1 MIKILAARFAA
12 AFSAVAGHPF
22 DPAVRVSQFSDFQ
35 ANGAL
40 ALARQLGRPPRE
52 VAAAVVAHL
61 DLAGIAD
68 EVSVAGPGYI
78 NVNMAAGFLAASA
91 AALLGDARLGVQE
104 RAGERVVVDYS
115 GPNVA
120 KELHVGHL
128 RSTVIGDATARTL
141 EWLGHDV
148 VRANHLGDWGTPFG
162 LLIEHLLDLGE
173 TAAAHDLSVGDLDA
187 FYVAARAKF
196 DADPAFADRA
206 RSRVVALQSG
216 DPETLR
222 LWRLLVAESERSFLA
237 VYATLGVTLSP
248 ADFQGESFYNPML
261 APLVSELDGLGL
273 LRPSEGAQCVFPQ
286 GFSIPL
292 IVRKRDGG
300 FGYPATDLAAIRYRT
315 QELKADRLVYVVGSP
330 QHQHFEMV
338 FQTAREAGWLAE
350 PARAEH
356 IGFGQILGADG
367 RKLAS
372 RSGDTVKLAALLTEA
387 VDRAARIVAAK
398 NPELDPAE
406 QAAVAYAVGVGA
418 VKYADLAGDRIK
430 DYVFDWDRMLSTTG
444 DTAAYLQYTYA
455 RIQSVLRRS
464 EESASGVSA
473 VEGPLLLDSSAERA
487 LALALLGFADV
498 VEEVAE
504 TLQFHKLTGYLQ
516 SVAGAFTA
524 FYDSC
529 PILRAP
535 SPEVRASRLGLSR
548 LTARVLRQGL
558 DLVGIVTPDRM

>member
-1 MIKILAARFAA
+1 MIKILVQRFAA

-40 ALARQLGRPPRE
+40 ALGRELGRPPRD
-52 VAAAVVAHL
+52 VAAEVVEHL
-61 DLAGIAD
+61 DLAGIAA
-68 EVSVAGPGYI
+68 EVTLAGPGFV
-78 NVNMAAGFLAASA
+78 NVRLATGFLAAA
-91 AALLGDARLGVQE
+91 AADLLGDARLGVPRQV
-104 RAGERVVVDYS
+104 GERVIVDYS

-162 LLIEHLLDLGE
+162 LLIEHLLDQG
-173 TAAAHDLSVGDLDA
+173 AGADLSIGDLDA

-196 DADPAFADRA
+196 DADPAFAERA
-206 RSRVVALQSG
+206 RLRVVALQSG
-216 DPETLR
+216 DAETLR
-222 LWRLLVAESERSFLA
+222 LWRLLVTESERSFLA

-261 APLVSELDGLGL
+261 APLLSELDSLGL

-315 QELKADRLVYVVGSP
+315 QDLKATRLLYVVGTP

-338 FQTAREAGWLAE
+338 FQTAREAGWLTA

-367 RKLAS
+367 KKLAS
-372 RSGDTVKLAALLTEA
+372 RSGGTVKLAALLAEA

-398 NPELDPAE
+398 NPDLDPA
-406 QAAVAYAVGVGA
+406 
-418 VKYADLAGDRIK
+418 
-430 DYVFDWDRMLSTTG
+430 
-444 DTAAYLQYTYA
+444 
-455 RIQSVLRRS
+455 
-464 EESASGVSA
+464 
-473 VEGPLLLDSSAERA
+473 
-487 LALALLGFADV
+487 
-498 VEEVAE
+498 
-504 TLQFHKLTGYLQ
+504 
-516 SVAGAFTA
+516 
-524 FYDSC
+524 
-529 PILRAP
+529 
-535 SPEVRASRLGLSR
+535 
-548 LTARVLRQGL
+548 
-558 DLVGIVTPDRM
+558 